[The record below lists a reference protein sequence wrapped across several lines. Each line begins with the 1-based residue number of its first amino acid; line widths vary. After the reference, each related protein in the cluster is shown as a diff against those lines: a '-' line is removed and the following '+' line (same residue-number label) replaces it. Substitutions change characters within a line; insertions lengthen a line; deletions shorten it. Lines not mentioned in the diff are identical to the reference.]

1 MSEAKRVC
9 ITGIGAV
16 SAFGRTAAEL
26 WAGLRT
32 GASAVAPIEAFDASG
47 LGCRIAA
54 EARGYAPREDIDP
67 EAAAAMDRRQLM
79 AADAAI
85 QALIEAAVPIAAE
98 TVTQIGVAV
107 GTEMPEGSVASA
119 AYVARTVS
127 AAGPVLHVSN
137 GAAGGLTA
145 IGEAAEWIRREECA
159 VAVAGGAEA
168 PVTRETVSHFDGLR
182 MLTRHNDDPPRAV
195 RPYDASRDGF
205 ALGEGAAMV
214 VLEDEEQAVRRGA
227 HIYAYL
233 DGYGATFSR
242 SPVAHPAA
250 NAADAG
256 RAMQAALMKWDLTL
270 QGEIGVIFGTGGGG
284 ALDAIEGQAVR
295 RIWGPNTDKLWVT
308 SIKGT
313 IGHALGASGALSLVA
328 AVYCLQSGLMPP
340 TANLEEQD
348 PACGG
353 LEIVTGD
360 VRRFHGTKAMVN
372 AFGLGH
378 NASVVVSR
386 P

>member
-1 MSEAKRVC
+1 MTETRRVC

-16 SAFGRTAAEL
+16 SAFGRTAADL
-26 WAGLRT
+26 WTGLRA
-32 GASAVAPIEAFDASG
+32 GESAVAPIEGFDAKG

-54 EARGYAPREDIDP
+54 EARGYRPREDIDQ

-85 QALIEAAVPIAAE
+85 QALVEAAVPITAE
-98 TVTQIGVAV
+98 TVPQIGVAV
-107 GTEMPEGSVASA
+107 GTEMPEQGVATA

-168 PVTRETVSHFDGLR
+168 PVTRDGVAHFDRLA
-182 MLTRHNDDPPRAV
+182 MLTRRNDDPARAV
-195 RPYDASRDGF
+195 RPYDVSRDGF

-214 VLEDEEQAVRRGA
+214 VLETEEQAARRGA
-227 HIYAYL
+227 HVYAWL

-242 SPVAHPAA
+242 APVAHPAA
-250 NAADAG
+250 NAIDAG
-256 RAMQAALMKWDLTL
+256 RAMQAALMKWDPTL
-270 QGEIGVIFGTGGGG
+270 QAEIGVIFGTGGGG
-284 ALDAIEGQAVR
+284 ALDVIEGQAVR
-295 RIWGPNTDKLWVT
+295 RIWGPNADRLWVT

-313 IGHALGASGALSLVA
+313 IGHTLGASGALSLVA
-328 AVYCLQSGLMPP
+328 AVFCLQSGLAPP

-353 LEIVTGD
+353 LEIVTGE
-360 VRRFHGTKAMVN
+360 VRPFHGTKALVN

>member
-1 MSEAKRVC
+1 VSEYKRVC
-9 ITGIGAV
+9 VTGAGAV
-16 SAFGRTAAEL
+16 SAFGRTPAAL
-26 WAGLRT
+26 WAGLQA
-32 GASAVAPIEAFDASG
+32 GASAVAPVAGFDTSG
-47 LGCRIAA
+47 LACRIAA
-54 EARGYAPREDIDP
+54 QARGYVPREDIDP
-67 EAAAAMDRRQLM
+67 EAAAAMDRRQLI

-85 QALIEAAVPIAAE
+85 QALIEAAVPITAE
-98 TVTQIGVAV
+98 TVPQIGVAV
-107 GTEMPEGSVASA
+107 GTEMPEGSVATA
-119 AYVARTVS
+119 AIVARTVG

-145 IGEAAEWIRREECA
+145 IGEAAEWIRREECSI
-159 VAVAGGAEA
+159 AVAGGAEA
-168 PVTRETVSHFDGLR
+168 PVTRDAISHFDALG
-182 MLTRHNDDPPRAV
+182 MLTRRNDDPARAV
-195 RPYDASRDGF
+195 RPYDVSRDGF

-214 VLEDEEQAVRRGA
+214 VLEDEDQAVRRGA

-233 DGYGATFSR
+233 DGYGATFNR
-242 SPVAHPAA
+242 APVAHPAA
-250 NAADAG
+250 NAIDAG

-284 ALDAIEGQAVR
+284 ALDAVEGQAVR
-295 RIWGPNTDKLWVT
+295 RIWGPNADKLWVT

-313 IGHALGASGALSLVA
+313 VGHTLGASGALSLVA
-328 AVYCLQSGLMPP
+328 AVYCLQAGLIPP

-353 LEIVTGD
+353 LEIVTGA
-360 VRRFHGTKAMVN
+360 VRRLHGTRALVN